1 MAAATVVG
9 ILNTAISKPK
19 NSSSIGGGSAA
30 RTVPTFC
37 EVGVDCRPIASVAHL
52 KCVLCET
59 VSMTTYTVTGKFE
72 QTGFHVAI
80 AGSLGHRQTI
90 LGFATKA
97 AAEAWITHDKRL
109 TDAVR
114 PVLTLAEPRSDPER
128 AGAYPPPNTP
138 KA

>member
-1 MAAATVVG
+1 MD
-9 ILNTAISKPK
+9 LLPDRSRDTAR
-19 NSSSIGGGSAA
+19 GGLQVTS
-30 RTVPTFC
+30 
-37 EVGVDCRPIASVAHL
+37 IASVAHL
-52 KCVLCET
+52 KCVLCDT
-59 VSMTTYTVTGKFE
+59 VSMIKYTVTDKFE

-114 PVLTLAEPRSDPER
+114 PVLALAEPRSDPER
-128 AGAYPPPNTP
+128 AGLGPTRHPIC
-138 KA
+138 

>member
-1 MAAATVVG
+1 M
-9 ILNTAISKPK
+9 I
-19 NSSSIGGGSAA
+19 
-30 RTVPTFC
+30 
-37 EVGVDCRPIASVAHL
+37 
-52 KCVLCET
+52 
-59 VSMTTYTVTGKFE
+59 TYTVTDKFE

-109 TDAVR
+109 TDAV
-114 PVLTLAEPRSDPER
+114 LLALAEPRSDPER